1 MSMRTIYLDS
11 DFAVHLEQQEGFLPF
26 ETDFFDGMCD
36 TLVEGYRIVPDGKT
50 WTRQDGKVFA
60 GEMIAPLQ
68 WTDVLEA
75 AQGEYE
81 KAQEQIAELEA
92 YYNAMQEVIE

>member
-1 MSMRTIYLDS
+1 MRTIYLDS
-11 DFAVHLEQQEGFLPF
+11 NYAVHLEQQDGYTAF
-26 ETDFFDGMCD
+26 ETDFFNGMCD
-36 TLVEGYRIVPDGKT
+36 TLVKGYRIVPDGET
-50 WTRQDGKVFA
+50 WTRSDGKTFT

-81 KAQEQIAELEA
+81 KAQEQIADMEQALNDMGVYA
-92 YYNAMQEVIE
+92 